1 VYDDQ
6 NDQHPRG
13 LRILVV
19 DDNHDVTCGM
29 SMLLELE
36 GYQTGAVQ
44 NGLEAAREAIRVRK
58 PVCLEVLEAALREF
72 PPVTSVHGGA

>member
-19 DDNHDVTCGM
+19 DDNHDVTCSM

-36 GYQTGAVQ
+36 GYQTGAV
-44 NGLEAAREAIRVRK
+44 
-58 PVCLEVLEAALREF
+58 
-72 PPVTSVHGGA
+72 